1 MHTRGKALWF
11 VVAVMACL
19 PQLTAAVSSEIREI
33 GPFSPKKAAAHQ
45 RLLQE
50 AFDAAG
56 PGYHEFRITP
66 GEYRFADPKGVRIP
80 GNCTVV
86 MEGVRIVWEAEVKE
100 DGQTFLLENVSNV
113 VLSGGEII
121 GRRDKWSPGTNIAGV
136 RVLGDCHDIRI
147 AYLTCRDLTSN
158 AVGFFG
164 EESKPMSNVT
174 LKEVRGYNCCNY
186 YGDYLATPRGP
197 AEGSKREDQGA
208 VAMYYVNDW
217 LVDACWFEG
226 SQSDGTHFFHSHRGR
241 FVNSVVRGSKMGGYF
256 LEGCEDVVAS
266 GNHILEN
273 GSRGCTIE
281 RNSRRCTLANNI
293 VANSGREGLW
303 APDVEGIIVTGNIFR
318 TNGRKNDADKDC
330 EIRIDETTEYEVS
343 TCDILIQ
350 GNMFYTTPEQT
361 AVFYV
366 SPGVAKLTI
375 EGNGM
380 NGDAPLMNAS
390 AAIIEN

>member
-1 MHTRGKALWF
+1 MRSRSTFGFIAAALLC
-11 VVAVMACL
+11 VL
-19 PQLTAAVSSEIREI
+19 PLPAKVIYADERVI
-33 GPFSPKKAAAHQ
+33 GPFPSEEPAAHQ

-50 AFDAAG
+50 VFDAAG
-56 PGYHEFRITP
+56 PGEHEFHIAP
-66 GEYRFADPKGVRIP
+66 GEYRFSDPKGVRIP

-100 DGQTFLLENVSNV
+100 DGQTFLLENVSRV
-113 VLSGGEII
+113 ALSGCEII
-121 GRRDKWSPGTNIAGV
+121 GRRDVWSPGTNIAGV

-147 AYLTCRDLTSN
+147 SYLTCRDLTSN

-197 AEGSKREDQGA
+197 AEGSKREDQGT
-208 VAMYYVNDW
+208 VAMYFVNDW

-256 LEGCEDVVAS
+256 LEGCEDIVAS

-281 RNSRRCTLANNI
+281 RNSRCCTLANNI
-293 VANSGREGLW
+293 VKNSGREGLW
-303 APDVEGIIVTGNIFR
+303 APDVEGIIVTGTIFK

-330 EIRIDETTEYEVS
+330 EIRIDETSEYEVS
-343 TCDILIQ
+343 TRDILIQ

-375 EGNGM
+375 EGNGT
-380 NGDAPLMNAS
+380 NGDAPLMSAS